1 MDDKISSNEFRFATL
16 KNEATRQRWELF
28 HSAIAHAKRS
38 NADAMAEADKLQSSD
53 SSQASDTVRQRA
65 EPILS
70 IAR

>member
-1 MDDKISSNEFRFATL
+1 MNDKISNNEFRFATL

-28 HSAIAHAKRS
+28 HRAIALAKRS
-38 NADAMAEADKLQSSD
+38 NADAVAEADKLQSSS
-53 SSQASDTVRQRA
+53 SSQASDPVRQRA